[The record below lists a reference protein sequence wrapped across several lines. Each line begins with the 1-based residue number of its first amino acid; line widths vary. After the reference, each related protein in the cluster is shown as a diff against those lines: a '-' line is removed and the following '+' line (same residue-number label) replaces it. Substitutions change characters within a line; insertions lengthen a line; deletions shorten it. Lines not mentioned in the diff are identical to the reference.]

1 MNITTLTIGE
11 NGYSAL
17 LDKVTELNKRA
28 AKNGLAPLTVE
39 VVKTVGF
46 CRVNRGHFHL
56 SENLHTVTI
65 SGVEP
70 CVAGWR
76 FVGKI
81 EFDPT
86 LGNIVKTV
94 GDAEVDQRY
103 RTLGPICE
111 HCNSARRRKD
121 TFILRHEDGREMV
134 VGRNC
139 LADFLRDGDAETLA
153 AFAEM
158 ADRVCV
164 LAEGGLDSDDT
175 EYGMRGYEGGP
186 HATTLAYLAMTSCVI
201 RKFGWLGK
209 TAAKDTDRASTAE
222 IVGCCYWGRK
232 TDEFIESNALDVT
245 DKDLSRAAAAIEW
258 AKGLEGDKSEY
269 LHTLGKLANCG
280 GVVWK
285 YDGYIA
291 SMISAHGRACDQ
303 EIERKKSQA
312 ERCFIGTVGQRMKG
326 LVVKVVRLRFTE
338 GYYGAKTIVTM
349 EALVGDKRAVL
360 TWFAT
365 GNKDDALSEG
375 DCLVID
381 ASIKKHENSTQY
393 GDGTIVTRVTVKSRQ
408 EV

>member
-1 MNITTLTIGE
+1 MNIKTLTIGE
-11 NGYSAL
+11 NGYASLCDRVA
-17 LDKVTELNKRA
+17 ELNKRA
-28 AKNGLAPLTVE
+28 AKNGLAPLTIE

-94 GDAEVDQRY
+94 GGDNEVGQRY
-103 RTLGPICE
+103 RTLAPICE
-111 HCNSARRRKD
+111 HCNSVRRRKD
-121 TFILRHEDGREMV
+121 TFILRHESGEEKV

-139 LADFLRDGDAETLA
+139 LADFIRDGDAETLA
-153 AFAEM
+153 AFAVM
-158 ADRVCV
+158 ADRVCGLV
-164 LAEGGLDSDDT
+164 EGGCSDT
-175 EYGMRGYEGGP
+175 EYEMRGYEGGP

-222 IVGCCYWGRK
+222 IVGRCYWGRK
-232 TDEFIESNALDVT
+232 AYEFIESNALDVT

-258 AKGLEGDKSEY
+258 ASGLEGDKSEY
-269 LHTLGKLANCG
+269 LHTLGKLANCS

-291 SMISAHGRACDQ
+291 SMLSAYGRACDQ
-303 EIERKKSQA
+303 EVERKRAQLD
-312 ERCFIGTVGQRMKG
+312 RCFIGTVGERMKG
-326 LVVKVVRLRFTE
+326 LVVKVLRVRFTE
-338 GYYGAKTIVTM
+338 GYYGEKTIVTM

-365 GNKDDALSEG
+365 GDKDDALSEG

-381 ASIKKHENSTQY
+381 ASIKKHESSPQY
-393 GDGTIVTRVTVKSRQ
+393 GDSTIVTRVTVKSRQ